1 MMKKTSCFLAGI
13 LVAGAVFLSA
23 PSYPS
28 LADNVIKIIINGSVT
43 PSDVAPLLKEGRT
56 LVPIRVISE
65 GLGAD
70 VQWDQK
76 KNSVF
81 ITEKDQAKSNEGGS
95 AYLKGGNFSQD
106 AQGIGANMIS
116 ARNLKMLLD
125 DDVDNDI
132 ADYRADHN
140 GGDSIANDPLVV
152 DLRKKEEYDY
162 SHIPSAVWIAPADE
176 MAESQNI
183 NQLKEL
189 LNEHVAQGG
198 KNEIVVYCYTGNQ
211 SGLVAGVLGAQGLPI
226 KNMMYGFDIAW
237 QGTKSADRAIKAPME
252 NSGGEKIECKT

>member
-76 KNSVF
+76 KNAV
-81 ITEKDQAKSNEGGS
+81 IVTEEGKGSQSDGGS
-95 AYLKGGNFSQD
+95 SYLKGKNFSQGD
-106 AQGIGANMIS
+106 KGIGNNMIS
-116 ARNLKMLLD
+116 ARDLKNLLD
-125 DDVDNDI
+125 DDQDDDI
-132 ADYRADHN
+132 ADYRPNHN

-152 DLRKKEEYDY
+152 DVRGEAEYLDT
-162 SHIPSAVWIAPADE
+162 HIPSAVWIAPATQ
-176 MAESQNI
+176 MADQESI
-183 NQLKEL
+183 NKLKKL
-189 LNEHVAQGG
+189 LNDHVAKGG
-198 KNEIVVYCYTGNQ
+198 KNEIVIYCYTGNQ
-211 SGLVAGVLGAQGLPI
+211 SGFVAGVLGAQGLPV
-226 KNMMYGFDIAW
+226 KNLMYGFDIAW
-237 QGTKSADRAIKAPME
+237 RGTKSADRAIKAPME
-252 NSGGEKIECKT
+252 NSGGEKVECKT